1 MSIISPE
8 EFACG
13 FARRPGMY
21 LGSPTLERAIGFV
34 LVLGLGLEQIVMV
47 SRPADPD
54 VLSPIYEHPHLLRR
68 HDELNSKTAQR
79 LRHHRGGDLGSSG

>member
-1 MSIISPE
+1 MPLISPE
-8 EFACG
+8 EFASG

-34 LVLGLGLEQIVMV
+34 LGLEQIVMV

-54 VLSPIYEHPHLLRR
+54 VLSPIHEHRHLLRR
-68 HDELNSKTAQR
+68 HNELNSK
-79 LRHHRGGDLGSSG
+79 LRDSRVLVQLDVSHNSRAPNP